1 VSVTTCSKFTELR
14 LRQGLK
20 GEPGEK
26 GRSVFLDE
34 HGVTAGLIEGPPGP
48 RGAIGLPG
56 EKVCSTAN
64 FAPTLHYQSLYS
76 LARR

>member
-1 VSVTTCSKFTELR
+1 MCSKFIEIH

-20 GEPGEK
+20 GDPGEK

-34 HGVTAGLIEGPPGP
+34 NGVTAGLIEGPPGP

-56 EKVCSTAN
+56 EKVCFIAK
-64 FAPTLHYQSLYS
+64 FA
-76 LARR
+76 LAVR